1 MKPFDIDLKNASVNY
16 NLNGKELREALGR
29 KPEDS
34 LDDYKDNM
42 CLPIIVRRD
51 FDREFTDKEWEDFC
65 QDINS
70 DDGFFNEVDNTLAYY
85 LDKMERDRKTKKMLE
100 FGIDTKLPH
109 TVDVFIESY
118 NNLKVKISDE
128 DYNKIQKASKDG
140 KIEAEVIDDIINKN
154 VCHIVDEEVHASK
167 YVDITLDSK
176 GDINA
181 NIAAKN
187 FPIDIDD
194 KLMPATRNIESED
207 LRIWR
212 QVAYRL
218 NKK

>member
-1 MKPFDIDLKNASVNY
+1 MKPVDIDLKNMRVNY

-42 CLPIIVRRD
+42 CLPIIVRGD

-100 FGIDTKLPH
+100 FGLNTKLPH
-109 TVDVFIESY
+109 TMDVFIESY
-118 NNLKVKISDE
+118 NNLKLRISDE
-128 DYNKIQKASKDG
+128 DYAEIQKASKDG
-140 KIEAEVIDDIINKN
+140 KIEAEVIDNIINKN
-154 VCHIVDEEVHASK
+154 VGHIVDEEVYAAK
-167 YVDITLDSK
+167 YFDVTLDSK

-194 KLMPATRNIESED
+194 NLMPATKNIVSED
-207 LRIWR
+207 LRRWR